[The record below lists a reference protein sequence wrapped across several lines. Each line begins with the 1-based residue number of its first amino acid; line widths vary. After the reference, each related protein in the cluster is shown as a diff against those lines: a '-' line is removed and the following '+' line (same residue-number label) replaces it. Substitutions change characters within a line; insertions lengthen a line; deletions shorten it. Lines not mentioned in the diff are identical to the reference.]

1 MAYHLQLIGAPIGFN
16 RTSVAFL
23 VQEKTC
29 TKKGQ
34 KFNFFYKSF
43 SKISFLSGFHG
54 KSPLL
59 YPHYFS
65 TPNIFYHGQQRS
77 KVNHFGEKVKNHQK
91 LSKKHKFFKN
101 LTSIT
106 PYLTGCPN
114 VPTSAWYWILIKKK
128 IFFLMKSGIFW
139 LFFRKSRFFTPPT
152 LVKVQQRGVQSKS
165 AIRKKSF
172 FHRFKAACKKLEKFI
187 GWFRRT
193 FKIFFFGHIWVEPR
207 TRRGPYPCL
216 TW

>member
-128 IFFLMKSGIFW
+128 FFSYEKWDFLAIFSKKSIFH
-139 LFFRKSRFFTPPT
+139 PPNP
-152 LVKVQQRGVQSKS
+152 SKS
-165 AIRKKSF
+165 ATTRSSIKKCHKEKVIFSPIQGRMQKIRKI
-172 FHRFKAACKKLEKFI
+172 HRL
-187 GWFRRT
+187 
-193 FKIFFFGHIWVEPR
+193 V
-207 TRRGPYPCL
+207 
-216 TW
+216 

>member
-16 RTSVAFL
+16 RTSIAFL

-29 TKKGQ
+29 TKNGE
-34 KFNFFYKSF
+34 KFNFFYKNF
-43 SKISFLSGFHG
+43 SKISFLSGFHE

-59 YPHYFS
+59 DSHYFLTADIS
-65 TPNIFYHGQQRS
+65 YHGQQRS
-77 KVNHFGEKVKNHQK
+77 KVNHFRRKVKNHQK
-91 LSKKHKFFKN
+91 LSKKMKFFKN

-106 PYLTGCPN
+106 PELTGCPN
-114 VPTSAWYWILIKKK
+114 VHTSAYYLTFIEKK
-128 IFFLMKSGIFW
+128 IFFLIKRGVFW
-139 LFFRKSRFFTPPT
+139 HFFRKSRILTPPT
-152 LVKVQQRGVQSKS
+152 LVKVQQREVQSKS

-193 FKIFFFGHIWVEPR
+193 FQIFFFGHIWVEPR